1 MARRKKVEP
10 ANTEAVGV
18 TTVEEAAATEAAP
31 AVSLESA
38 PAASVEEFAA
48 AAEPVP
54 AAQEETEKPV
64 RRRGGR
70 RPKNTSAEAT
80 EKPARKRGGQ
90 KPKEELAETPARRR
104 GGRKAKPAEEKSA
117 EKAEKKLLLPRRSK
131 VDIPDSLGVYVQY
144 QGGEVDM
151 SAIVEAVKA
160 DFVAASKHK
169 RITSLKLYVK
179 PEENAVYYVAND
191 TVHGKVVF

>member
-54 AAQEETEKPV
+54 AAQEEPEKPV

-90 KPKEELAETPARRR
+90 KPKEEPAETPARRR
-104 GGRKAKPAEEKSA
+104 GGRKAKPAEEKS
-117 EKAEKKLLLPRRSK
+117 AEKKLLLPRRSK

>member
-18 TTVEEAAATEAAP
+18 ATVEEAAATEAAP

-38 PAASVEEFAA
+38 PTASVEESAA

-90 KPKEELAETPARRR
+90 KPKEEPAETPARRR

-131 VDIPDSLGVYVQY
+131 VDIPDSLGVYIQY